1 MHRNVCGDVCTYVT
15 YVHIYCMCVQR
26 RELMNL
32 PPVSDAVSS
41 GFPSTGQVTVPLTPN
56 PMRDTE
62 AASAG
67 NSNFLSS
74 ILYTTFIRHSL
85 DSDKHLQT
93 ALINRKSARVRRQS
107 QTDTQNDPQDVEMPA
122 ISHSISTTEII
133 IEPAIDLSASTSL
146 DDAQNALPSPPSPP
160 QIEAQ
165 SREDKVG
172 AIRRTMQQLT
182 LTMQALQAEIDALG

>member
-1 MHRNVCGDVCTYVT
+1 
-15 YVHIYCMCVQR
+15 MCVQIG
-26 RELMNL
+26 ELMNL

-146 DDAQNALPSPPSPP
+146 DDAQNALPPSPPSPP
-160 QIEAQ
+160 QIQAQ

>member
-1 MHRNVCGDVCTYVT
+1 
-15 YVHIYCMCVQR
+15 
-26 RELMNL
+26 MNL

-93 ALINRKSARVRRQS
+93 ALINRKSVRVRRQS

-146 DDAQNALPSPPSPP
+146 DDAQNALPPPP
-160 QIEAQ
+160 QIQAQ

>member
-1 MHRNVCGDVCTYVT
+1 
-15 YVHIYCMCVQR
+15 
-26 RELMNL
+26 MNL

-93 ALINRKSARVRRQS
+93 ALINRKSVRVRQS
-107 QTDTQNDPQDVEMPA
+107 RTDTQNDPQDVEMPA

-146 DDAQNALPSPPSPP
+146 DDAQNALPPP

-165 SREDKVG
+165 LREDKVG